1 MNIIGI
7 EMSTTVTSLQHRVI
21 SDPIFVNI
29 SSVQSSNPTQA
40 TYYFPIFS
48 AFKFTT

>member
-1 MNIIGI
+1 MIMIGI
-7 EMSTTVTSLQHRVI
+7 EMSTTVTSLQHTVI

-29 SSVQSSNPTQA
+29 SSVQIPSLTQA

-48 AFKFTT
+48 ASIFIT